1 MIDHVVDKLDALT
14 STSTNNKTVHFV
26 NVITDKADGPVT
38 ADLLYSAIPQTPLVI
53 NHVLNTQC
61 GQLEWNKE
69 VARKMPVLFDIL
81 RRFQEGRRK
90 NKYKKLLPYIQ
101 NKNTKCSVTKVTKNQ
116 IQNVECSV
124 PVANMYPVQ
133 REEDFNFNKIRRVFA
148 VYYNTFNI
156 MKQLLTDST
165 TETGDGRVVGA
176 VASLPTGGNLP
187 VVVLKV
193 NSAYPIQFLVDT
205 GASRSLMRKEYASIF
220 GLDQTE
226 TGELVAANNTAIEVI
241 GTTNLNIQIADKQ
254 YPFNFVL
261 ADTTSNILG
270 FDFIK
275 QYGVALIVDKNGFQ
289 MKPTLGGID
298 NYTLANSIGAVTMQ
312 PYLGDEQVVQYKPI
326 SQPHLNR
333 DEQTIIITRW

>member
-14 STSTNNKTVHFV
+14 STNKDNKTVHFV

-38 ADLLYSAIPQTPLVI
+38 SDLLYSAISQAPFVI
-53 NHVLNTQC
+53 NHVTTTQC
-61 GQLEWNKE
+61 DPLRWNKE
-69 VARKMPVLFDIL
+69 VARKMPVLFDVL

-90 NKYKKLLPYIQ
+90 NKYKILLPYIKTK
-101 NKNTKCSVTKVTKNQ
+101 NKKCSVTTNTKNQ
-116 IQNVECSV
+116 IQNVDNSV
-124 PVANMYPVQ
+124 PVANTYPVQ
-133 REEDFNFNKIRRVFA
+133 READFNFNQVRRVFA
-148 VYYNTFNI
+148 VYYNMFNI

-165 TETGDGRVVGA
+165 TETFDGQAVGA

-241 GTTNLNIQIADKQ
+241 GTTNLDIQIAEKY

-298 NYTLANSIGAVTMQ
+298 KSYTS
-312 PYLGDEQVVQYKPI
+312 K
-326 SQPHLNR
+326 
-333 DEQTIIITRW
+333 